1 MIQLRPPEPLA
12 LSAVLSRLDLHDQI
26 EAELIRGRAATGLEL
41 FADWWA
47 MRGAWVGSHVFATAP
62 SRGAA
67 PFAVG
72 ALVNTGQAGVAQ
84 AALLA
89 RDHARFR
96 RPLAELA
103 LRLAVELPEFCQA
116 RGIHRVEARCW
127 AAHPSAP
134 RFLTMIGFAREV
146 DMPGFGADGS
156 QLFSQFAL
164 YVPPLPPAEDQP
176 QTQPGD

>member
-1 MIQLRPPEPLA
+1 MIQLCPPEPLA
-12 LSAVLSRLDLHDQI
+12 LNAVLSRLDLHDQI
-26 EAELIRGRAATGLEL
+26 EAELVRGRPTGGLEL
-41 FADWWA
+41 FADWWS
-47 MRGAWVGSHVFATAP
+47 MRGAWVGSHVFATGP
-62 SRGAA
+62 SRGGA

-89 RDHARFR
+89 RDHARYR

-103 LRLAVELPEFCQA
+103 LRLAVELPAFCQA

-134 RFLTMIGFAREV
+134 RFLTLIGFAHEA
-146 DMPGFGADGS
+146 DMPGFGADGA
-156 QLFSQFAL
+156 QMFSQFAL
-164 YVPPLPPAEDQP
+164 YVAPPPEPAEDA
-176 QTQPGD
+176 TQKGD

>member
-72 ALVNTGQAGVAQ
+72 ALVNTGQRA
-84 AALLA
+84 
-89 RDHARFR
+89 
-96 RPLAELA
+96 A

-164 YVPPLPPAEDQP
+164 YVPPLPPAEDHP